1 MNKSVL
7 ITGGCGFIGSHLVE
21 YFIKKKFNITVLDKY
36 NIDNNW
42 GHLQK
47 YKNKNNKIRV
57 ILGDI
62 RDYDCVFK
70 SVKGNDSVI
79 HLAALGGIPFS
90 YFSPLA
96 YIKTNIEG
104 TYNIL
109 EASRNLKTK
118 QVLVF
123 STSETYGSAQY
134 VPMNEKHPKLAQSPY
149 AASKIAADQI
159 AISYYK
165 SFDTPVKIVRPFNVF
180 GERQSDRAV
189 IPTIISQLL
198 DSSIKKIELGNI
210 NTTRDFTYVSDV
222 CEAIYKI
229 FHSKYF
235 FGKEVNIGSNEE
247 ISIQDLFN
255 KIVNI
260 LKISKKI
267 KIIKYRK
274 RKNTS
279 EVTRLLCDNKLIKK
293 QTNWKPK
300 IGLTKGLKKTA
311 LWIKKNQ
318 LSYNSKFYNI

>member
-123 STSETYGSAQY
+123 
-134 VPMNEKHPKLAQSPY
+134 
-149 AASKIAADQI
+149 
-159 AISYYK
+159 
-165 SFDTPVKIVRPFNVF
+165 
-180 GERQSDRAV
+180 
-189 IPTIISQLL
+189 
-198 DSSIKKIELGNI
+198 
-210 NTTRDFTYVSDV
+210 
-222 CEAIYKI
+222 
-229 FHSKYF
+229 
-235 FGKEVNIGSNEE
+235 
-247 ISIQDLFN
+247 
-255 KIVNI
+255 
-260 LKISKKI
+260 
-267 KIIKYRK
+267 
-274 RKNTS
+274 
-279 EVTRLLCDNKLIKK
+279 
-293 QTNWKPK
+293 
-300 IGLTKGLKKTA
+300 
-311 LWIKKNQ
+311 
-318 LSYNSKFYNI
+318 FY

>member
-96 YIKTNIEG
+96 YIKTNTEG

-109 EASRNLKTK
+109 EASRNLKN
-118 QVLVF
+118 QDRRASCGLDLVGLRR
-123 STSETYGSAQY
+123 SRDGATSRGPWLKCLKPGPS
-134 VPMNEKHPKLAQSPY
+134 
-149 AASKIAADQI
+149 
-159 AISYYK
+159 
-165 SFDTPVKIVRPFNVF
+165 
-180 GERQSDRAV
+180 
-189 IPTIISQLL
+189 
-198 DSSIKKIELGNI
+198 
-210 NTTRDFTYVSDV
+210 
-222 CEAIYKI
+222 
-229 FHSKYF
+229 HS
-235 FGKEVNIGSNEE
+235 GG
-247 ISIQDLFN
+247 
-255 KIVNI
+255 
-260 LKISKKI
+260 
-267 KIIKYRK
+267 R
-274 RKNTS
+274 T
-279 EVTRLLCDNKLIKK
+279 
-293 QTNWKPK
+293 
-300 IGLTKGLKKTA
+300 
-311 LWIKKNQ
+311 
-318 LSYNSKFYNI
+318 